1 MSRRKQ
7 GKPQHLSKR
16 DFSPEPLS
24 VALTAATLLPSEDL
38 SEHSSD
44 HSAPNSACSGVNG
57 HHHPHHQPHSHAHPQ
72 PHPHPL
78 PHQHPHQH
86 PHPHPPAN
94 NHHHHHNH
102 HNHHNHHPHHRPA
115 RLGFDPRSSTTAN
128 SNTTTNTSS
137 STTSSSVSSSSSSP
151 EQDLLTCGQCQATF
165 PLADILLFIEHK
177 RKRCHGPPCL
187 PRDAVGGRGLD
198 KPPSPSPGLALTPT
212 PALGLG
218 ALGLGALGL
227 GALRAQHQHLRRRP
241 VEVGVQATL
250 AEEDCESNRLPS
262 SSSSPRG
269 IFPKQE
275 HPVP

>member
-7 GKPQHLSKR
+7 A
-16 DFSPEPLS
+16 EPLS

-57 HHHPHHQPHSHAHPQ
+57 HHHPHHTAPLAPHLPSTPPPGSAGLRPPILPPPPTATPPQ
-72 PHPHPL
+72 HL
-78 PHQHPHQH
+78 LL
-86 PHPHPPAN
+86 
-94 NHHHHHNH
+94 HHLLL
-102 HNHHNHHPHHRPA
+102 
-115 RLGFDPRSSTTAN
+115 RLLLLLL
-128 SNTTTNTSS
+128 
-137 STTSSSVSSSSSSP
+137 P

-198 KPPSPSPGLALTPT
+198 KPPSPSPGPGPDAT

-250 AEEDCESNRLPS
+250 AEEDCESNRLCPP

-269 IFPKQE
+269 IFPSRSILSR
-275 HPVP
+275 

>member
-57 HHHPHHQPHSHAHPQ
+57 HHYPHHQPHSHPHPQ

-137 STTSSSVSSSSSSP
+137 STTSSSVSSSSSP

-187 PRDAVGGRGLD
+187 PRDAWSLVAG
-198 KPPSPSPGLALTPT
+198 
-212 PALGLG
+212 
-218 ALGLGALGL
+218 
-227 GALRAQHQHLRRRP
+227 GALRAQQQHLRRRP

-275 HPVP
+275 HPVPVVCFLAIAILA